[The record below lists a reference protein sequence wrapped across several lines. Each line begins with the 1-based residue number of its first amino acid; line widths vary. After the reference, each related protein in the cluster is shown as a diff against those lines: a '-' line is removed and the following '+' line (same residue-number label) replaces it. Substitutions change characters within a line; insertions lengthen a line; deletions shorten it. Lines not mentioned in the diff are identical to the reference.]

1 MSGDVVPP
9 AALFLLLLGVHVPFV
24 AAVVLLA
31 DVDKLLSR
39 CGDGGVVILFI
50 NPPAIP
56 TAQEPEVIP
65 AKRGVESP
73 AIPTAFVSPR

>member
-9 AALFLLLLGVHVPFV
+9 AVLFLLLLGVHVPFV

-31 DVDKLLSR
+31 NVDELLSC
-39 CGDGGVVILFI
+39 CGDGGIVILFI

-56 TAQEPEVIP
+56 TAQEPQVIP
-65 AKRGVESP
+65 AKRGVGSL
-73 AIPTAFVSPR
+73 AIPTA